1 MQKNNILR
9 NKLNLRVFQLIL
21 AGTAALA
28 LAIGIGRFSYTPIL
42 PYMLE
47 ELNISKTNG
56 GLIASWNFFGYLCG
70 SLLSISSIFKKR
82 VKLVFFIS
90 IVLSILTTF
99 LMSIDDEVIFFIII
113 RFISGL
119 SSAFVLIFGTALILP
134 SIQAFGKKSLSTSH
148 FIGVGFG
155 IVISSILVTFLGEL
169 GFHWDDLWIGVAAL
183 SVILAIPIFIST
195 PNEILQHSYY
205 QNLNYKNNFSFS
217 LISISYGLYG
227 FGYVILG
234 TFISA
239 MARETSGLE
248 ATEMYVWL
256 LVGLTG
262 IPMVIFWPWFGKKIG
277 NDLALFFACAI
288 MGLGVLMPVLLESK
302 VGITS
307 ASILLGSTFIPITA
321 LALLEGQSRYNGS
334 IRVSTAILTSSFS
347 VGQMIG
353 PYFGGVII
361 DLFNSYSIALT
372 ISSISLFIASILMI
386 NPTRFL
392 NRKFRDI
399 L

>member
-1 MQKNNILR
+1 MKNFNYKVL
-9 NKLNLRVFQLIL
+9 VLIL
-21 AGTAALA
+21 TGTAALA
-28 LAIGIGRFSYTPIL
+28 LAIGIGRFTYTPIL
-42 PYMLE
+42 PFMLE
-47 ELNISKTNG
+47 ELNITKTEG

-70 SLLSISSIFKKR
+70 SLLSISSIFKQR

-90 IVLSILTTF
+90 IVLSISTTF

-148 FIGVGFG
+148 FMGVGFG

-169 GFHWDDLWIGVAAL
+169 GFHWDDLWIGVAML
-183 SVILAIPIFIST
+183 SVILAVPIFICT
-195 PNEILQHSYY
+195 PNEILQHSHS
-205 QNLNYKNNFSFS
+205 QNSNYNNNFSFS

-256 LVGLTG
+256 LVGLAG

-288 MGLGVLMPVLLESK
+288 MGLGVLMPVLLENK

-392 NRKFRDI
+392 NRNFRDI

>member
-1 MQKNNILR
+1 MKNFNY
-9 NKLNLRVFQLIL
+9 RVLALIL
-21 AGTAALA
+21 TGTAALA
-28 LAIGIGRFSYTPIL
+28 LAIGIGRFTYTPIL
-42 PYMLE
+42 PFMLE
-47 ELNISKTNG
+47 ELNITKTVG

-70 SLLSISSIFKKR
+70 SLLSILSIFTKR
-82 VKLVFFIS
+82 IKFVFFVS
-90 IVLSILTTF
+90 IVFSISTTF
-99 LMSIDDEVIFFIII
+99 LMSINDEIIFFIIV

-148 FIGVGFG
+148 FMGVGFG
-155 IVISSILVTFLGEL
+155 IVISSILVTILGDL
-169 GFHWDDLWIGVAAL
+169 GLHWNDLWIGVALL
-183 SVILAIPIFIST
+183 SVILAIPIFICT
-195 PNEILQHSYY
+195 PNETIAHSHSQKSKYR
-205 QNLNYKNNFSFS
+205 NNFGFS
-217 LISISYGLYG
+217 LIIISYGLYG

-239 MARETSGLE
+239 MARETTGLE
-248 ATEMYVWL
+248 STEMYVWL
-256 LVGLTG
+256 LVGLAG

-277 NDLALFFACAI
+277 NDLALFLACAI
-288 MGLGVLMPVLLESK
+288 MGLGILMPVLLQNK

-321 LALLEGQSRYNGS
+321 LALLEGQSRYSGS

-361 DLFNSYSIALT
+361 DLYHSYNIALT
-372 ISSISLFIASILMI
+372 ISSISLFVASILMI
-386 NPTRFL
+386 NPARFFS
-392 NRKFRDI
+392 RKFTDI
-399 L
+399 P

>member
-1 MQKNNILR
+1 MKNFNYKVL
-9 NKLNLRVFQLIL
+9 VLIL
-21 AGTAALA
+21 TGTAALA
-28 LAIGIGRFSYTPIL
+28 LAIGIGRFTYTPIL
-42 PYMLE
+42 PFMLE
-47 ELNISKTNG
+47 ELNITRTEG

-99 LMSIDDEVIFFIII
+99 LMSIDDKVIFFIII

-148 FIGVGFG
+148 FMGVGFG
-155 IVISSILVTFLGEL
+155 IVISSILVTILGDL
-169 GFHWDDLWIGVAAL
+169 GFHWNDLWIGVALL
-183 SVILAIPIFIST
+183 SVILSIPIFLYT
-195 PNEILQHSYY
+195 PNETLPHSYS
-205 QNLNYKNNFSFS
+205 QNSNYKNNFGFS
-217 LISISYGLYG
+217 LITISYGLYG

-256 LVGLTG
+256 LVGLAG

-288 MGLGVLMPVLLESK
+288 MGLGVLMPVLLENK

-386 NPTRFL
+386 NPTRLL
-392 NRKFRDI
+392 NRNFRDI

>member
-1 MQKNNILR
+1 MKNFNYKVL
-9 NKLNLRVFQLIL
+9 VLIL
-21 AGTAALA
+21 TGTAALA
-28 LAIGIGRFSYTPIL
+28 LAIGIGRFTYTPIL
-42 PYMLE
+42 PFMLE
-47 ELNISKTNG
+47 ELNITKTEG

-90 IVLSILTTF
+90 IVLSISTTF
-99 LMSIDDEVIFFIII
+99 LMSINDEVVFFIII

-148 FIGVGFG
+148 FMGVGFG

-169 GFHWDDLWIGVAAL
+169 GFNWDDLWIGVAVL
-183 SVILAIPIFIST
+183 SVILAVPIFICT
-195 PNEILQHSYY
+195 PNEILQYSYS
-205 QNLNYKNNFSFS
+205 QNSNYKNNFSFS

-256 LVGLTG
+256 LVGLAG
-262 IPMVIFWPWFGKKIG
+262 VPMVIFWPWFGEKIG
-277 NDLALFFACAI
+277 NDLALFLACAI
-288 MGLGVLMPVLLESK
+288 MGLGVLMPVLLENK

-386 NPTRFL
+386 NPTRLL
-392 NRKFRDI
+392 NRNFRDI

>member
-1 MQKNNILR
+1 MKNFNYKVL
-9 NKLNLRVFQLIL
+9 VLIL
-21 AGTAALA
+21 TGTAALA
-28 LAIGIGRFSYTPIL
+28 LAIGIGRFTYTPIL
-42 PYMLE
+42 PFMLE
-47 ELNISKTNG
+47 ELNITKTEG

-90 IVLSILTTF
+90 IVLSISTTF
-99 LMSIDDEVIFFIII
+99 LMSINDEVVFFIII

-148 FIGVGFG
+148 FMGVGFG

-169 GFHWDDLWIGVAAL
+169 GFHWDDLWIGVAVL
-183 SVILAIPIFIST
+183 SVILAVPIFICT
-195 PNEILQHSYY
+195 PNEISQHSYS
-205 QNLNYKNNFSFS
+205 QNSNYKNNFSFS

-256 LVGLTG
+256 LVGLAG

-288 MGLGVLMPVLLESK
+288 MGLGVLMPVLLENK

-386 NPTRFL
+386 NPTRLL
-392 NRKFRDI
+392 NRNFRDI

>member
-1 MQKNNILR
+1 MKNFNHKVL
-9 NKLNLRVFQLIL
+9 VLIL
-21 AGTAALA
+21 TGTAALA
-28 LAIGIGRFSYTPIL
+28 LAIGIGRFTYTPIL
-42 PYMLE
+42 PFMLE
-47 ELNISKTNG
+47 ELNITKTEG

-90 IVLSILTTF
+90 IVLSISTTF
-99 LMSIDDEVIFFIII
+99 LMSINDEVVFFIII

-134 SIQAFGKKSLSTSH
+134 SIQALGKKSLSTSH
-148 FIGVGFG
+148 FMGVGFG

-169 GFHWDDLWIGVAAL
+169 GFHWDDLWIGVAML
-183 SVILAIPIFIST
+183 SVILAVPIFICT
-195 PNEILQHSYY
+195 PNEILQHSYSP
-205 QNLNYKNNFSFS
+205 NSNYKNNFGFS

-256 LVGLTG
+256 LVGLAG

-288 MGLGVLMPVLLESK
+288 MGLGVLMPVLLENK

-386 NPTRFL
+386 NPTRLL
-392 NRKFRDI
+392 NRNFRDI

>member
-1 MQKNNILR
+1 MKNFNYKVL
-9 NKLNLRVFQLIL
+9 VLIL
-21 AGTAALA
+21 TGTAALA
-28 LAIGIGRFSYTPIL
+28 LAIGIGRFTYTPIL
-42 PYMLE
+42 PFMLE
-47 ELNISKTNG
+47 ELNITKTEG

-70 SLLSISSIFKKR
+70 SLLSILSIFKQR

-90 IVLSILTTF
+90 IVLSISTTF
-99 LMSIDDEVIFFIII
+99 LMSINDEVVFFIII

-134 SIQAFGKKSLSTSH
+134 SIQALGKKSLSTSH
-148 FIGVGFG
+148 FMGVGFG

-169 GFHWDDLWIGVAAL
+169 GFHWDDLWIGVAVL
-183 SVILAIPIFIST
+183 SVILAVPIFICT
-195 PNEILQHSYY
+195 PNEILQQSYS
-205 QNLNYKNNFSFS
+205 QNSNYKNNFSFS

-256 LVGLTG
+256 LVGLAG

-288 MGLGVLMPVLLESK
+288 MGLGVLMPVLLENK

-386 NPTRFL
+386 NPTRLL
-392 NRKFRDI
+392 NRNFRDI

>member
-1 MQKNNILR
+1 MKNFNYKVL
-9 NKLNLRVFQLIL
+9 VLIL
-21 AGTAALA
+21 TGTAALA
-28 LAIGIGRFSYTPIL
+28 LAIGIGRFTYTPIL
-42 PYMLE
+42 PFMLE
-47 ELNISKTNG
+47 ELNITKTEG
-56 GLIASWNFFGYLCG
+56 GLIASWNFFGYLFG
-70 SLLSISSIFKKR
+70 SLLSISSIFKQR

-90 IVLSILTTF
+90 IVLSISTTF
-99 LMSIDDEVIFFIII
+99 LMSINDEVVFFIII

-134 SIQAFGKKSLSTSH
+134 TIQAFGKKSLSTSH
-148 FIGVGFG
+148 FMGVGFG

-169 GFHWDDLWIGVAAL
+169 GFHWDDLWIGVAVL
-183 SVILAIPIFIST
+183 SVVLAVPIFICT
-195 PNEILQHSYY
+195 PNEILQHSYS
-205 QNLNYKNNFSFS
+205 QNSKYKNNFSFS

-256 LVGLTG
+256 LVGLAG

-288 MGLGVLMPVLLESK
+288 MGLGVLMPVLLENK

-392 NRKFRDI
+392 NRNFRDI

>member
-1 MQKNNILR
+1 
-9 NKLNLRVFQLIL
+9 
-21 AGTAALA
+21 
-28 LAIGIGRFSYTPIL
+28 
-42 PYMLE
+42 
-47 ELNISKTNG
+47 
-56 GLIASWNFFGYLCG
+56 
-70 SLLSISSIFKKR
+70 
-82 VKLVFFIS
+82 
-90 IVLSILTTF
+90 
-99 LMSIDDEVIFFIII
+99 MSIDDEVIFFIII

-148 FIGVGFG
+148 FMGVGFG

-169 GFHWDDLWIGVAAL
+169 GFHWDDLWIGVAVL
-183 SVILAIPIFIST
+183 SVILAVPIFICT
-195 PNEILQHSYY
+195 PNEILQHSYS
-205 QNLNYKNNFSFS
+205 QNSNYKNNFSFS

-256 LVGLTG
+256 LVGLAG

-288 MGLGVLMPVLLESK
+288 MGLGVLMPVLLENK

-361 DLFNSYSIALT
+361 DLFNSYSIALI

-386 NPTRFL
+386 NPTRLL
-392 NRKFRDI
+392 NRNFRDI

>member
-1 MQKNNILR
+1 MKNFNYKVL
-9 NKLNLRVFQLIL
+9 VLIL
-21 AGTAALA
+21 TGTAALA
-28 LAIGIGRFSYTPIL
+28 LAIGIGRFTYTPIL
-42 PYMLE
+42 PFMLE
-47 ELNISKTNG
+47 ELNITKTEG

-70 SLLSISSIFKKR
+70 SLLSISSIFKQR

-90 IVLSILTTF
+90 IVLSISTTF
-99 LMSIDDEVIFFIII
+99 LMSINDEVVFFIII

-148 FIGVGFG
+148 FMGVGFG

-169 GFHWDDLWIGVAAL
+169 GFHWDDLWIGVAVL
-183 SVILAIPIFIST
+183 SAILAVPIFICT
-195 PNEILQHSYY
+195 PKEILQYSYY
-205 QNLNYKNNFSFS
+205 QNSNYKNNFSFS
-217 LISISYGLYG
+217 FISISYGLYG
-227 FGYVILG
+227 FGFVILG

-256 LVGLTG
+256 LVGLAG

-288 MGLGVLMPVLLESK
+288 MGLGVLMPVLLENK

-386 NPTRFL
+386 NPTRLL
-392 NRKFRDI
+392 NRNFRDI

>member
-1 MQKNNILR
+1 MKNFNYKVL
-9 NKLNLRVFQLIL
+9 VLIL
-21 AGTAALA
+21 TGTAALA
-28 LAIGIGRFSYTPIL
+28 LAIGIGRFTYTPIL
-42 PYMLE
+42 PFMLE
-47 ELNISKTNG
+47 ELNITKTEG

-70 SLLSISSIFKKR
+70 SLLSILSIFKQR

-90 IVLSILTTF
+90 IVLSISTTF
-99 LMSIDDEVIFFIII
+99 LMSINDEVVFFIII

-148 FIGVGFG
+148 FMGVGFG

-169 GFHWDDLWIGVAAL
+169 GFHWDDLWIGVAVL
-183 SVILAIPIFIST
+183 SVILAIPIFICT
-195 PNEILQHSYY
+195 PNEILQYSYS
-205 QNLNYKNNFSFS
+205 QNSNYKNNFSFS

-256 LVGLTG
+256 LVGVAG
-262 IPMVIFWPWFGKKIG
+262 IPMVIFWPWFGKNIG

-288 MGLGVLMPVLLESK
+288 MGLGVLMPVLLENK

-321 LALLEGQSRYNGS
+321 LALLEGQSRYSGS

-386 NPTRFL
+386 NPTRLL
-392 NRKFRDI
+392 NRNFRDI

>member
-1 MQKNNILR
+1 MKNINYKVL
-9 NKLNLRVFQLIL
+9 VLIL
-21 AGTAALA
+21 TGTAALA
-28 LAIGIGRFSYTPIL
+28 LAIGIGRFTYTPIL
-42 PYMLE
+42 PFMLE
-47 ELNISKTNG
+47 ELNITKTEG

-70 SLLSISSIFKKR
+70 SLLSISSIFKQR

-90 IVLSILTTF
+90 IVLSISTTF
-99 LMSIDDEVIFFIII
+99 LMSINDEVIFFIII

-148 FIGVGFG
+148 FMGVGFG

-169 GFHWDDLWIGVAAL
+169 GFHWDDLWIGVAVL
-183 SVILAIPIFIST
+183 SVILAVPIFMCT
-195 PNEILQHSYY
+195 PNEILQHSYS
-205 QNLNYKNNFSFS
+205 QNSNYNSNFSFS

-256 LVGLTG
+256 LVGLAG

-288 MGLGVLMPVLLESK
+288 MGLGVLMPVLLENK

-392 NRKFRDI
+392 NRNFRDI

>member
-1 MQKNNILR
+1 MKNFNYKVL
-9 NKLNLRVFQLIL
+9 VLIL
-21 AGTAALA
+21 TGTAALA
-28 LAIGIGRFSYTPIL
+28 LAIGIGRFTYTPIL
-42 PYMLE
+42 PFMLE
-47 ELNISKTNG
+47 ELNITKTEG

-70 SLLSISSIFKKR
+70 SLLSISSIFKKK

-90 IVLSILTTF
+90 IVLSISTTF
-99 LMSIDDEVIFFIII
+99 LMSINDEVIFFIII

-148 FIGVGFG
+148 FMGVGFG
-155 IVISSILVTFLGEL
+155 IVISSIIVTFLGEL
-169 GFHWDDLWIGVAAL
+169 GFNWDDLWIGVAVL
-183 SVILAIPIFIST
+183 SVILAVPIFIYT
-195 PNEILQHSYY
+195 PNEILQHSYS
-205 QNLNYKNNFSFS
+205 QNSNYKNNFSFS

-256 LVGLTG
+256 LVGLAG
-262 IPMVIFWPWFGKKIG
+262 IPMVVFWPWFGEKIG
-277 NDLALFFACAI
+277 NDLALFLACAI
-288 MGLGVLMPVLLESK
+288 MGLGVLMPVLLENK

-321 LALLEGQSRYNGS
+321 LALLEGQSRFRGS

-347 VGQMIG
+347 IGQMIG

-392 NRKFRDI
+392 NRKFRGI

>member
-1 MQKNNILR
+1 MKNFNYKVL
-9 NKLNLRVFQLIL
+9 VLIL
-21 AGTAALA
+21 TGTAALA
-28 LAIGIGRFSYTPIL
+28 LAIGIGRFTYTPIL
-42 PYMLE
+42 PFMLE
-47 ELNISKTNG
+47 ELNITKTEG

-90 IVLSILTTF
+90 IVLSISTTF
-99 LMSIDDEVIFFIII
+99 LMSINDEVVFFIII

-148 FIGVGFG
+148 FMGVGFG

-169 GFHWDDLWIGVAAL
+169 GFHWDDLWIGVAML
-183 SVILAIPIFIST
+183 SVILAVPIFICT
-195 PNEILQHSYY
+195 PNEILQYPYS
-205 QNLNYKNNFSFS
+205 QNSNYKNNFSFS

-256 LVGLTG
+256 LVGLAG

-288 MGLGVLMPVLLESK
+288 MGLGVLMPVLLENK

-392 NRKFRDI
+392 NRNFRDI

>member
-1 MQKNNILR
+1 MKNFNYKVL
-9 NKLNLRVFQLIL
+9 VLIL
-21 AGTAALA
+21 TGTAALA
-28 LAIGIGRFSYTPIL
+28 LAIGIGRFTYTPIL
-42 PYMLE
+42 PFMLE
-47 ELNISKTNG
+47 ELNITKTEG

-90 IVLSILTTF
+90 IVLSISTTF

-148 FIGVGFG
+148 FMGVGFG

-169 GFHWDDLWIGVAAL
+169 GFHWDDLWIGVAML
-183 SVILAIPIFIST
+183 SVILAVPIFICT
-195 PNEILQHSYY
+195 PNEILQHSYS

-256 LVGLTG
+256 LVGLAG

-288 MGLGVLMPVLLESK
+288 MGLGVLMPVLLENK

-392 NRKFRDI
+392 NRNFRDI

>member
-1 MQKNNILR
+1 MKNFNYKVL
-9 NKLNLRVFQLIL
+9 VLIL
-21 AGTAALA
+21 TGTAALA
-28 LAIGIGRFSYTPIL
+28 LAIGIGRFTYTPIL
-42 PYMLE
+42 PFMLE
-47 ELNISKTNG
+47 ELNITKTEG

-90 IVLSILTTF
+90 IVLSISTTF

-148 FIGVGFG
+148 FMGVGFG

-169 GFHWDDLWIGVAAL
+169 GLHWDDLWIGVAVL
-183 SVILAIPIFIST
+183 SVILAVPIFICT
-195 PNEILQHSYY
+195 PNEILQYSYS
-205 QNLNYKNNFSFS
+205 QNSNYKNNFSFS

-256 LVGLTG
+256 LVGLAG

-288 MGLGVLMPVLLESK
+288 MGLGVLMPVLLENK

-386 NPTRFL
+386 NPTRLL
-392 NRKFRDI
+392 NRNFRDI

>member
-1 MQKNNILR
+1 MKNFNY
-9 NKLNLRVFQLIL
+9 RVLVLIL
-21 AGTAALA
+21 TGTAALA
-28 LAIGIGRFSYTPIL
+28 LAIGIGRFTYTPIL
-42 PYMLE
+42 PFMLE
-47 ELNISKTNG
+47 ELNITKTVG

-70 SLLSISSIFKKR
+70 SLLSILSIFKKR
-82 VKLVFFIS
+82 IKFIFFVS
-90 IVLSILTTF
+90 IVFSISTTF
-99 LMSIDDEVIFFIII
+99 LMSINDEIIFFIIV

-155 IVISSILVTFLGEL
+155 IVISSILVTILGDL
-169 GFHWDDLWIGVAAL
+169 GFHWNDLWISVALL
-183 SVILAIPIFIST
+183 SVILAIPIFIYT
-195 PNEILQHSYY
+195 PNETLAHSYS
-205 QNLNYKNNFSFS
+205 QNSKYINNVGFS
-217 LISISYGLYG
+217 LITISYGLYG

-239 MARETSGLE
+239 MARETTGLE
-248 ATEMYVWL
+248 STEMYVWL
-256 LVGLTG
+256 LVGLAG

-277 NDLALFFACAI
+277 NDLALFLACAI
-288 MGLGVLMPVLLESK
+288 MGLGILMPVLLQNK

-321 LALLEGQSRYNGS
+321 LALLEGQSRYSGS

-361 DLFNSYSIALT
+361 DLYHSYNIALT
-372 ISSISLFIASILMI
+372 ISSISLFVASILMI
-386 NPTRFL
+386 NPARFFS
-392 NRKFRDI
+392 RKFTDI
-399 L
+399 P